1 MSDKTR
7 DAGAEQQ
14 PLEPGGHQIT
24 RAHWLVLGAAFLGW
38 MFDGVEI
45 GLFPLVV
52 RPAFQSLGLTD
63 DAQIAA
69 WNSVVVAAFL
79 LGAAAGGIV
88 FGWLGDK
95 MGRVRTMVIAIL
107 VYSLFTGACAFAQHP
122 WQLGL
127 FRFLASL
134 GMGGEWAL
142 AVALVMEYWP
152 EKHRPNGE
160 KVFCDFAFHAFPPN
174 SSAQR
179 L

>member
-1 MSDKTR
+1 MNAE
-7 DAGAEQQ
+7 AG
-14 PLEPGGHQIT
+14 GGQGIN
-24 RAHWLVLGAAFLGW
+24 RGQWLVLGAAFLGW

-52 RPAFQSLGLTD
+52 RPAFQSLGLAED
-63 DAQIAA
+63 QIAA
-69 WNSVVVAAFL
+69 WISVVVAAFL

-107 VYSLFTGACAFAQHP
+107 VYSLFTGACALAQHP
-122 WQLGL
+122 WELGL

-152 EKHRPNGE
+152 EKHRPKLAGAIGAAANFGFGATRCT
-160 KVFCDFAFHAFPPN
+160 VASPSSDSN
-174 SSAQR
+174 SCAR
-179 L
+179 